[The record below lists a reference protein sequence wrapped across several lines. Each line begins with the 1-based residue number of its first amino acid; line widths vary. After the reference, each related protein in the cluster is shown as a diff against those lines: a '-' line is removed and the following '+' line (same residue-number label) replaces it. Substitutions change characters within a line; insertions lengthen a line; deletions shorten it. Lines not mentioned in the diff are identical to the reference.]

1 MSGSSGSPAPQ
12 HPVLTIT
19 PAGGGTLRISTTVPG
34 QLQSSSEFLGAA
46 TLWRNEGLIVSNLV
60 INPSPAAPMKFYRVQ
75 AQ

>member
-1 MSGSSGSPAPQ
+1 
-12 HPVLTIT
+12 
-19 PAGGGTLRISTTVPG
+19 VPG